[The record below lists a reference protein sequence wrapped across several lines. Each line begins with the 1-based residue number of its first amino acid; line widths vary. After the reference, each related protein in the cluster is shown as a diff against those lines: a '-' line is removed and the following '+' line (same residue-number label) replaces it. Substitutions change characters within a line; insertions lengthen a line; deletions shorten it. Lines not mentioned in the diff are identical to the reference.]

1 MKFNV
6 KLYKEMLN
14 TGDAKYSEATKM
26 LENAITTSDIKTSIE
41 LKALRTPGQV
51 AHLELIRLKRSGF
64 DMSVKTAYGTE
75 NISDG
80 LILAFHAGY
89 KHCKKHWPHLIERY
103 DMSMYPL
110 TEVKL

>member
-1 MKFNV
+1 
-6 KLYKEMLN
+6 MLN